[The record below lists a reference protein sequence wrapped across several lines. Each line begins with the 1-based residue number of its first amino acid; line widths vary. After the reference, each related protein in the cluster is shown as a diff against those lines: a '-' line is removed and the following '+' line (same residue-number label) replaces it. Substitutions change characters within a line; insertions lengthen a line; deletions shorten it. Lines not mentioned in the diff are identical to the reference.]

1 MNSKL
6 FNLKSLSKGIGYLV
20 LFFILPSIIQIPFN
34 FIKNNIS
41 LSYNLEF
48 IIVYLITTIIFMIII
63 KKDLKENIK
72 TFNIKILKKSLIY
85 WLIGLSIMIISSEL
99 IELIG
104 IPLNS
109 NEEAIRAILKEAPIT
124 QILHSIV
131 FAPILEE
138 IVFRYSFKDLSSN
151 KHIYALFTGIFFA
164 LMHLPDAFVNHTM
177 LIHLIPYSAL
187 GIAFGYIYKNTDN
200 ILATIIPHSLHNL
213 ISILQLFIIGG

>member
-1 MNSKL
+1 MSSKL

-72 TFNIKILKKSLIY
+72 TFNIKILKTSLIY

-109 NEEAIRAILKEAPIT
+109 NEE
-124 QILHSIV
+124 
-131 FAPILEE
+131 APILEE

-164 LMHLPDAFVNHTM
+164 LMHLPDALINHTM

>member
-1 MNSKL
+1 MNAKL
-6 FNLKSLSKGIGYLV
+6 FDFKTLLKGIGYLV
-20 LFFILPSIIQIPFN
+20 LFLILPGIILIPF
-34 FIKNNIS
+34 FVESDPAS
-41 LSYNLEF
+41 LYNQQLT
-48 IIVYLITTIIFMIII
+48 IVYLITTIIFIMLAKNEFKQSIKTLNLKII
-63 KKDLKENIK
+63 KRA
-72 TFNIKILKKSLIY
+72 LIY

-131 FAPILEE
+131 FAPIMEE
-138 IVFRYSFKDLSSN
+138 IVFRYSFKDLSRN

-164 LMHLPDAFVNHTM
+164 LMHLPDALINPTM

-187 GIAFGYIYKNTDN
+187 GIAFGYIYKDTDN
-200 ILATIIPHSLHNL
+200 LLATIIPHSLHNL